1 MDSKSEL
8 RVSLMISV

>member
-8 RVSLMISV
+8 RVSWMVSV